1 MPRIADI
8 RLRKQTAA
16 NWTSVNPTLGEG
28 EPGIETDTLKLKVG
42 DGTTSWTSLPYV
54 GAGTA
59 ENSVK
64 YAGRALFVQASAP
77 TTGMVNG
84 DIWIKI

>member
-8 RLRKQTAA
+8 RLRRQTAA

-28 EPGIETDTLKLKVG
+28 EAGIETDTLKMKVG
-42 DGTTSWTSLPYV
+42 NGSTAWNSLEYV

-59 ENSVK
+59 QNSLK
-64 YAGRALFVQASAP
+64 YAGRALFVQSSAP
-77 TTGMVNG
+77 TTGMASG

>member
-1 MPRIADI
+1 MPRLADI

-16 NWTSVNPTLGEG
+16 QWTAVNPTLGEG

-42 DGTTSWTSLPYV
+42 DGVKAWTALDYV

-59 ENSVK
+59 QNSLK
-64 YAGRALFVQASAP
+64 YAGRSLFVQASAP
-77 TTGMVNG
+77 TTGMVSG